1 MAAEARI
8 AALEGRLAL
17 VEESKRRLTEENTR
31 LASNKAEDVHAQ
43 YQDLLSR
50 SDLHCDQQDDYEGCY
65 ERW

>member
-17 VEESKRRLTEENTR
+17 VEESKRRLTEDNTR
-31 LASNKAEDVHAQ
+31 LESSMAEDVHTQ

-50 SDLHCDQQDDYEGCY
+50 SDLYCDQRDDYEGYY
-65 ERW
+65 EW